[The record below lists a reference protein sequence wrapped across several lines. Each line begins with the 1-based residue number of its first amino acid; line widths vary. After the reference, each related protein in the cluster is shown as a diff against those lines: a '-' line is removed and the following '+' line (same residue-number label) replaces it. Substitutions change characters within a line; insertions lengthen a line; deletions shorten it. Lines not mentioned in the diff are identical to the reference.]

1 MRIVRME
8 VAKKPGVRD
17 TRADALLRDLPHL
30 TAVPVT
36 AVAVHDVYQL
46 AGDLTDRD
54 LRRLGERLLVDPVVE
69 ELTVPRPSPT
79 AVDVALLPGVTD
91 TVAETV
97 MEGAR
102 LLGVDQLVRVTT
114 GHRYLFTGALG
125 RDDLERVA
133 AELLA
138 NPVIQRWSVGAF
150 LPLGSQGLG
159 SSGDAAHIPLRDRDD
174 AGLLAVSRDRRL
186 SLDLAEMRAIRDHFV
201 ALGREPTDL
210 ELEMLAQTWSE
221 HCVHKTFR
229 AAIDYT
235 ERDEHGAV
243 DVAASGRVDG
253 LLKTYIRAATD
264 ALDRPWVRS
273 AFVDNAGI
281 VAFDDALDVAFK
293 VETHNH
299 PSALEPFG
307 GANTGVGGVIRDVI
321 GVSARP
327 IAVTDVLCFGPRDT
341 PPEALPAGA
350 LHPHRIEVGV
360 VHGVEDY
367 GNKMGIP
374 TVDGAVVYDPGYAAN
389 PLVYCGCLG
398 VLPRGSHPTAPQP
411 GDLVVVV
418 GGKTGRD
425 GLRGATFSSME
436 MDAATGVVSGGAV
449 QIGHP
454 IHEKQALEVVLVA
467 RDEGLYNAITDC
479 GAGGLSSAVGE
490 MAEKLGADIELT
502 RVPLKY
508 AGLEPWE
515 IWLSEAQERMV
526 LAVPPDA
533 WPRLSEVARLHA
545 IGCDAI
551 GTFRDDGVLR
561 ITYAGDVVGELD
573 TAFLHDG
580 IPRRHLVAEWTRQAP
595 APIPDGPADV
605 AAALLA
611 WLADPNVAS
620 KEDVVRRYDHEVQ
633 GGTVVKPLVGPG
645 RDGPGDGAVLVPH
658 EAAEGRVGVALGC
671 GIDPRLGRRDPYA
684 MAWAVVDEAVRN
696 VVAVGAD
703 PQQTAILDNFCWGN
717 PLLPDR
723 LGSLVQCCRG
733 CYDAALAYGTPFV
746 SGKDSLNNEWRDAN
760 GVSHPIPPTLL
771 VSALG
776 RVPDIGFTATSDAK
790 AAGDALYLVGV
801 TRASELPPEGAP
813 ALYIALHGA
822 MRAGLVR
829 ACHDL
834 SEGGLLVAAAEMAL
848 GGRRG
853 LTVDLSAVPV
863 EDGLRPRQIAFLERP
878 GRLLVEVAPRD
889 VAAFEAALAG
899 HVCARVGAV
908 TDGDALHVDGLEA
921 PSRVPVAA
929 LTAAFRSLID
939 Q

>member
-1 MRIVRME
+1 MRMIRME
-8 VAKKPGVRD
+8 VTKKPGVRD
-17 TRADALLRDLPHL
+17 PRAEALLRELPH
-30 TAVPVT
+30 VCPV
-36 AVAVHDVYQL
+36 AVASVVVHDVYQL
-46 AGDLTDRD
+46 AGDLDDGD
-54 LRRLGERLLVDPVVE
+54 LRRLGQRLLVDPVVE
-69 ELTVPRPSPT
+69 ELTIPRPSAT

-102 LLGVDQLVRVTT
+102 LLGVRGLVHVAT
-114 GHRYLFTGALG
+114 GHRYLFDGALE
-125 RDDLERVA
+125 RDHLEA
-133 AELLA
+133 IAGELLA
-138 NPVIQRWSVGAF
+138 NPVIQRWAVGGFVPAVA
-150 LPLGSQGLG
+150 GA
-159 SSGDAAHIPLRDRDD
+159 SGATGAPTSIPVTDRDD
-174 AGLLAVSRDRRL
+174 AGLLQVSADRRL
-186 SLDLAEMRAIRDHFV
+186 SLDLAEMQAIRAHF
-201 ALGREPTDL
+201 ASLGREPTDL

-229 AAIDYT
+229 ASIRYT
-235 ERDEHGAV
+235 ERDAHGVV
-243 DVAASGRVDG
+243 DPVASGTVDG
-253 LLKTYIRAATD
+253 LLKSYIRAATE

-281 VAFDDALDVAFK
+281 VAFDDTLDVAFK

-350 LHPHRIEVGV
+350 LHPHRVEVGV
-360 VHGVEDY
+360 VRGVEDY

-374 TVDGAVVYDPGYAAN
+374 TVNGAVVYDPGYAAN

-398 VLPRGSHPTAPQP
+398 VLPRGAHPTKPEP
-411 GDLVVVV
+411 GDLVVVI

-454 IHEKQALEVVLVA
+454 IHEKQALEVVMTA
-467 RDEGLYNAITDC
+467 RDERLYNAITDC

-490 MAEKLGADIELT
+490 MAATLGADVELT
-502 RVPLKY
+502 KVPLKY

-526 LAVPPDA
+526 LAVPPA
-533 WPRLSEVARLHA
+533 SWERLRKIARLHA
-545 IGCDAI
+545 IPCDAI

-561 ITYAGDVVGELD
+561 VTFEGNVVGELD
-573 TAFLHDG
+573 TGFLHDG
-580 IPRRHLVAEWTRQAP
+580 IPRRHMVAEFTRP
-595 APIPDGPADV
+595 APEPVPDGPEDL

-611 WLADPNVAS
+611 TLSDPNVAS

-633 GGTVVKPLVGPG
+633 GGTVVKPLVGRNG
-645 RDGPGDGAVLVPH
+645 DGPGDGAVLVPH
-658 EAAEGRVGVALGC
+658 EAADGPVGVALGC
-671 GIDPRLGRRDPYA
+671 GVDPRLGRRDPYL

-703 PQQTAILDNFCWGN
+703 PAQIAILDNFCWGN
-717 PLLPDR
+717 PTLPDR
-723 LGSLVQCCRG
+723 LGALVRCCRG

-746 SGKDSLNNEWRDAN
+746 SGKDSLNNEWRDAD

-776 RVPDIGFTATSDAK
+776 RVPDVAFTATSDAK
-790 AAGDALYLVGV
+790 AAGDALYLVGT
-801 TRASELPPEGAP
+801 TRASELPPESAP
-813 ALYIALHGA
+813 ALYAALHGA

-834 SEGGLLVAAAEMAL
+834 SEGGLLVAAAEMAI
-848 GGRRG
+848 GGRLG
-853 LTVDLSAVPV
+853 IDLDLAAVPV
-863 EDGLRPRQIAFLERP
+863 EGGLAPRQIALLERP
-878 GRLLVEVAPRD
+878 GRLLVEVAPGD
-889 VAAFEAALAG
+889 VDAFERALASQ
-899 HVCARVGAV
+899 VCTRVGAI
-908 TDGDALHVDGLEA
+908 TDSGALAVHGLDEAVRVSVDALA
-921 PSRVPVAA
+921 S
-929 LTAAFRSLID
+929 AFSIG
-939 Q
+939 